1 VKLTQEKKTELIKE
15 FQAGNFKTKQLAKK
29 YNLTTAYIY
38 QIASRL
44 KKQNQATKTD
54 ISASRKKAWETRRAN
69 AANTEKTA
77 KAIEVTNRPVSD
89 YRTVYFK
96 DFSVQI
102 HKKALARL
110 VVDHRNNLHILNA

>member
-1 VKLTQEKKTELIKE
+1 MRLTQEKRTELIKDC
-15 FQAGNFKTKQLAKK
+15 QTGNFKVKQLVKK
-29 YNLTTAYIY
+29 YNLSPAYVY
-38 QIASRL
+38 QFKSKL
-44 KKQNQATKTD
+44 KDKTVAKTLN
-54 ISASRKKAWETRRAN
+54 ISEAMKRAWVTRRAN
-69 AANTEKTA
+69 AANANKEVK
-77 KAIEVTNRPVSD
+77 IEEITNRPVAD